1 VQDRQTPL
9 DVFVGR
15 TGELARIA
23 EVMAAAQAG
32 QPWLVVIEGDPGVGK
47 TALVRRCVASASGWR
62 VLAARAS
69 QFETDFEFGLI
80 DQLLRAAGAGF
91 PAFPQAD
98 QDGSAVTSFAVGARF
113 LELEG
118 ELQAQGPVAILIEDL
133 QWADR
138 KSLEALTFMLRRL
151 SVDPVVAM
159 VTYRGTGDRL
169 DQTAQRLL
177 SSVEHRLPIWLG
189 GLSQEEVASL
199 AAVLA
204 GPVVPC
210 HPKAASSSRC
220 SRC

>member
-1 VQDRQTPL
+1 VQDRQTSL
-9 DVFVGR
+9 DAFVGR

-23 EVMAAAQAG
+23 EVMAAAQTG
-32 QPWLVVIEGDPGVGK
+32 QPWLVAVEGDPGVGK
-47 TALVRRCVASASGWR
+47 TALVRRCLASASVSGWR

-69 QFETDFEFGLI
+69 QFETDYEFGLI

-177 SSVEHRLPIWLG
+177 STSSTGCRYG
-189 GLSQEEVASL
+189 S
-199 AAVLA
+199 A
-204 GPVVPC
+204 G
-210 HPKAASSSRC
+210 
-220 SRC
+220 